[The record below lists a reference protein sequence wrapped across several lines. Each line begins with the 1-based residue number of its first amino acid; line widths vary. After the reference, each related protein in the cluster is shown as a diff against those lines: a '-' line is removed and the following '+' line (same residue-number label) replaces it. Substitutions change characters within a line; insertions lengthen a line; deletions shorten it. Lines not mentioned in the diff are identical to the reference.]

1 MCRRA
6 SSLIRRS
13 RLRLNAAVTCSGSS
27 YASCSARRRLDE
39 IRADQQRVTLDERP
53 ANTAQHLARRRRIE
67 VADVRTEEEHEPRA
81 LTAMRGESSETF
93 LVRAVKGRHR
103 VGGQRGQSR
112 ASAQERGWRDVDQM
126 HAPESL
132 AAALEQDRELLA
144 VAASKLRDVQRSRQ
158 RLENL
163 ARVAREQRGL
173 RSRDAIP
180 GQPADRVEERRAQR
194 VVEVTRR
201 ELARRPL
208 QVLRDIR
215 DEIGA
220 SRKRNPFRWKQHH
233 ASPAHRNVA

>member
-1 MCRRA
+1 M
-6 SSLIRRS
+6 
-13 RLRLNAAVTCSGSS
+13 NAAVNCSGSS
-27 YASCSARRRLDE
+27 YAWRLDE

-67 VADVRTEEEHEPRA
+67 VADVRTKEEHEPRA

-132 AAALEQDRELLA
+132 ASALEQYRELLA
-144 VAASKLRDVQRSRQ
+144 VATSKLRDVQRSRQ

-173 RSRDAIP
+173 RSRDAISETKSVRAESTTP
-180 GQPADRVEERRAQR
+180 SDGNNITPPLRIETWRRR
-194 VVEVTRR
+194 TDSVGGTSCG
-201 ELARRPL
+201 
-208 QVLRDIR
+208 IR
-215 DEIGA
+215 DA
-220 SRKRNPFRWKQHH
+220 PTSAP
-233 ASPAHRNVA
+233 